1 MDVIESHS
9 KKKVLSG
16 DEWYESG
23 KSFREVFGAAMEKE
37 RKEVF
42 DATGSFEWHKGRP
55 LSEWRELVRRGEISE
70 PALLRYVTIF
80 CTKNVDNY
88 SRRKKDESLEEFLER
103 IKELKAKARTVCHKE
118 VWLLS
123 GRECDGRHPGEI
135 LISRTPT
142 PSDQKIALLSGCAKN
157 KEIIQTDELG
167 MYPWTPNRG
176 RGASAC
182 RRLNIGR
189 LKGGQMDGRGIALE
203 SIAVP
208 CRCRTT
214 ARSEPGSTPATPHTK
229 RSWRWGGRA

>member
-1 MDVIESHS
+1 MIDEATKKPTYDASKVRRVLLGDRRVDVIESHS
-9 KKKVLSG
+9 KKKVLS
-16 DEWYESG
+16 DQEWYESG

-80 CTKNVDNY
+80 CTKNIDNY
-88 SRRKKDESLEEFLER
+88 SRRKENESLEEFLER

-123 GRECDGRHPGEI
+123 GRECDGRHPGET

-142 PSDQKIALLSGCAKN
+142 PVSYTHLTL
-157 KEIIQTDELG
+157 
-167 MYPWTPNRG
+167 P
-176 RGASAC
+176 
-182 RRLNIGR
+182 
-189 LKGGQMDGRGIALE
+189 
-203 SIAVP
+203 
-208 CRCRTT
+208 
-214 ARSEPGSTPATPHTK
+214 TK
-229 RSWRWGGRA
+229 A